1 MGTEVTN
8 LPPTIQLYGQ
18 SLEPQARLK
27 HRLWIGLRV
36 EALLDGYWQN
46 RPDESVK
53 AEIVGDWIDGLEAF
67 TPEEIRDACRVWLR
81 DHPRQKP
88 NVGDVSRLVQYERA
102 TALAAYRASLPPPK
116 ERELAPVEERR
127 ASAERILSQIW
138 RA

>member
-1 MGTEVTN
+1 MEIAP

-18 SLEPQARLK
+18 SLEPQAPLKQRL
-27 HRLWIGLRV
+27 LIGLRI

-53 AEIVGDWIDGLEAF
+53 AEIVADWIDLLEAF

-81 DHPRQKP
+81 DHPRRKP
-88 NVGDVSRLVQYERA
+88 NVGDVRA
-102 TALAAYRASLPPPK
+102 LIQDKRGIEIAAYRANLPPPK
-116 ERELAPVEERR
+116 ERELAPVEDRR
-127 ASAERILSQIW
+127 ASAERILNQIW

>member
-1 MGTEVTN
+1 M
-8 LPPTIQLYGQ
+8 
-18 SLEPQARLK
+18 K

-127 ASAERILSQIW
+127 ASAERILSEIW

>member
-1 MGTEVTN
+1 MEIAP

-53 AEIVGDWIDGLEAF
+53 LEILGDWIDLLEAF

-81 DHPRQKP
+81 DHPRRKP
-88 NVGDVSRLVQYERA
+88 NVGDVRA
-102 TALAAYRASLPPPK
+102 LIQDKRGIEIAAYRANLPPPK

-127 ASAERILSQIW
+127 AFAERILGEI
-138 RA
+138 RKA